1 MSNENTSTHVTPL
14 YSVKER
20 SELFIQVAVA
30 LLSSRPLSVIDGS
43 KDGAILSEYF
53 VKEVA
58 LITES
63 ILTQAKTF
71 GEK

>member
-14 YSVKER
+14 YSVQER
-20 SELFIQVAVA
+20 TELFTQVAVA
-30 LLSSRPLSVIDGS
+30 LLSTRPLSVIDGS
-43 KDGAILSEYF
+43 KDGAILSEHF

-63 ILTQAKTF
+63 ILAQAKTF